1 MDSIIDLTLDD
12 DEPVQQSTAALTSK
26 VEPFTEFT
34 PFPKLAIE
42 LRLLIW
48 SFATPEPAIVVQRK
62 SSFKGRRF
70 FFDRPVPAIFQV
82 NQESR
87 NEFIENEPDKKNK
100 PLKVAQLLSLERHR
114 RDHPVYKMCFRNR
127 SRLSAGAYFSSE
139 IDSLFGMAYEMKEK
153 KDASG
158 AIISSS
164 SLYLGVTDLSVGS
177 TLKHLIL
184 TQKNARPA
192 DKAELIALSKAF
204 PNLET
209 LTILIQDDV
218 FDPFHQGPYPLTYP
232 PESDGQL
239 SLDGLDSIQ
248 VISINFSM
256 IANVSL
262 AQVQTAHPTMKF
274 PALKFRFEQQFRA
287 NENIPTL
294 WHARQPTATQRLS
307 AAQPPSEGQ

>member
-12 DEPVQQSTAALTSK
+12 DEPVQHLTPVPLAK
-26 VEPFTEFT
+26 AKPFTEFT
-34 PFPKLAIE
+34 LFPKLPIE

-70 FFDRPVPAIFQV
+70 FFDRPVPAILQA

-87 NEFIENEPDKKNK
+87 NEFIESEPDKKNK
-100 PLKVAQLLSLERHR
+100 LPKAAQLRLERHR
-114 RDHPVYKMCFRNR
+114 HDHPVYKMCFRNR
-127 SRLSAGAYFSSE
+127 SRLSAGAYFSAA
-139 IDSLFGMAYEMKEK
+139 IDSLLGMAYEMKEK

-184 TQKNARPA
+184 TQNNARVV
-192 DKAELIALSKAF
+192 DKAELIALSKIF

-209 LTILIQDDV
+209 LTLLLQDEV
-218 FDPFHQGPYPLTYP
+218 FDPSNQGPYPLTYP
-232 PESDGQL
+232 PETNGQL
-239 SLDGLDSIQ
+239 SLDGLEPIQ
-248 VISINFSM
+248 VISITIAM

-262 AQVQTAHPTMKF
+262 AQVQTTNPMMRF
-274 PALKFRFEQQFRA
+274 PVLKFRFEQQFRA

-294 WHARQPTATQRLS
+294 WHTRKSTATRGIS
-307 AAQPPSEGQ
+307 ATQSSSAGQ